1 MSDKVFDY
9 DKDGNM
15 EDKSYTWA
23 DAHSL
28 GNRMTRMTPL
38 GVHKFSINMGHGAE
52 CKDCSAGILQDQATE
67 LSRDSHF
74 KESMKMH
81 NDNLGG
87 ND

>member
-38 GVHKFSINMGHGAE
+38 GVNKFSINMGHGAE

-67 LSRDSHF
+67 LNRDSHF

-81 NDNLGG
+81 NDNLGS